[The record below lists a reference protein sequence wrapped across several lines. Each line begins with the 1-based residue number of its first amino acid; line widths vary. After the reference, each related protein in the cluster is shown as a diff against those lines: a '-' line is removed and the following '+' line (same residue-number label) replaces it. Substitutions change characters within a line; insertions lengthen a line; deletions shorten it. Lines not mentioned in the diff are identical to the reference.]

1 MLDVAI
7 CIVDDNIVFQQ
18 DSAGAPY
25 VQRSPKLELL
35 GHNVFATQ
43 INLALFGRIS
53 GFLGLWSN
61 GVTSHAGED
70 N

>member
-25 VQRSPKLELL
+25 IQRSPKLELL

-43 INLALFGRIS
+43 INLVLFG
-53 GFLGLWSN
+53 
-61 GVTSHAGED
+61 
-70 N
+70 